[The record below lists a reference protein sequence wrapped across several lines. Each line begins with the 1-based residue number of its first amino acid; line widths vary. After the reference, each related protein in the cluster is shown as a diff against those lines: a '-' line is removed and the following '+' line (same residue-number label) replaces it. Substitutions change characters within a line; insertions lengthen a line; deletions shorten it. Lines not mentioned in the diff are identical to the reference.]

1 MGIEEHVFVSR
12 RLTAPALI
20 LCAGAVSL
28 LCRAS
33 CAEEA
38 AGLSQRALA
47 LKHAGQPEASAAV
60 YRRAIGL
67 DPSYA
72 DAHWGLAWV
81 LAGQGRKAEAAE
93 EFRQVLALVKGGSR
107 AREAAAALARLGFPP
122 PEAARV
128 PGRPPPPPPPA
139 KEPPLDAARRLLQA
153 GEAFQAIRVL
163 ETISARDP
171 ARPEAE
177 VLLAEAKR
185 GRRKVRVRAAAD
197 QVLRR
202 QPDWEKRLRDRL
214 SFAAEEIGR
223 QVEIDFVLVEVRPW
237 ERRLKPSDG
246 LDLIEEL
253 EDAIPLDGAEA
264 IIGFLAEAKEVEVID
279 GRPVVRGYTLGLSPC
294 FTGYDMV
301 AEVLG
306 SKDGRQYRVPEEV
319 LRENLVHEFGHLFGA
334 VHVRGESVMRA
345 QGGAQPIYAF
355 DPLNL
360 EVMRACRWIDFR
372 ENLASLAEPEL
383 QRMAAVYAQLEAGPA
398 SDDGVHF
405 YRAQVCTM
413 LAQYKE
419 AIAEY
424 QQVLAASPQDA
435 FTHYNL
441 AELLYYQQ
449 KDVEQAKA
457 HWKIA
462 EAIGR
467 PAWVADLA
475 RKALTEPTPR

>member
-1 MGIEEHVFVSR
+1 MFVSR

-20 LCAGAVSL
+20 LCAGAVFL
-28 LCRAS
+28 LSRAS
-33 CAEEA
+33 RAEEA
-38 AGLSQRALA
+38 ADLCQRALA

-60 YRRAIGL
+60 YHRAIGL
-67 DPSYA
+67 DPTFA

-81 LAGQGRKAEAAE
+81 RASQGRKAEAAA
-93 EFRQVLALVKGGSR
+93 EFRQVLALVKGG
-107 AREAAAALARLGFPP
+107 AMAQEAAAALARLGLPPSEEGGP
-122 PEAARV
+122 PE
-128 PGRPPPPPPPA
+128 RPPPPPPPA
-139 KEPPLDAARRLLQA
+139 KEPPLNAAKRLLQA
-153 GEAFQAIRVL
+153 SEAFRAIQL
-163 ETISARDP
+163 LGTIPARDP

-177 VLLAEAKR
+177 ALLAEAKR
-185 GRRKVRVRAAAD
+185 GRRKVRVCAAAD

-202 QPDWEKRLRDRL
+202 QPDWEKRLRNRL
-214 SFAAEEIGR
+214 AFAAEQIGR

-237 ERRLKPSDG
+237 ERRLRPSDG
-246 LDLIEEL
+246 LDLVEEL

-264 IIGFLAEAKEVEVID
+264 VVGFVAEEKEVEVVD
-279 GRPVVRGYTLGLSPC
+279 GRPLVRGYTLGLSPC

-306 SKDGRQYRVPEEV
+306 SKDGRQYRVPEEI
-319 LRENLVHEFGHLFGA
+319 LRESLVHELGHLCGA
-334 VHVRGESVMRA
+334 VHVNGDSVMRA
-345 QGGAQPIYAF
+345 QGGAQPTYAF

-372 ENLASLAEPEL
+372 ENLASLDEPDL
-383 QRMAAVYAQLEAGPA
+383 QRMATVYAKLEAGPA

-449 KDVEQAKA
+449 KDIEQAKA

-475 RKALTEPTPR
+475 RKALGEHPGRGAP